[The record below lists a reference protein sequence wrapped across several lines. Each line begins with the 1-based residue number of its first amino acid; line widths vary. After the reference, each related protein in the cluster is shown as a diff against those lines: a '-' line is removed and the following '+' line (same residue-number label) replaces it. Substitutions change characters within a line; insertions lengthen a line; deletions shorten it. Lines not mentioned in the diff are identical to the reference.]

1 MDFLFILL
9 FLILMFV
16 GVPVA
21 FALGIASALGL
32 YLTHGPVF
40 LTMVPQ
46 RMFAGIDK
54 FALLAIPLFLLAAE
68 IMNASG
74 ITSRIIAFANLVVGW
89 IRGGLAQVNIFASV
103 IFAGISGSAVADT
116 AGLGSVLIPAM
127 KKDGYSGSFAA
138 AVTAASSIIAPI
150 IPPSIIRVLYAY
162 VVGVPVAALF
172 LAGFVPGLLMW
183 IAMATL
189 TFFLVGSRRYR
200 NPDMAE
206 TAHSAIASSSSPLKI
221 IVDAV
226 FPILTPVI
234 IVVGI
239 LGGVF
244 TPTESAAA
252 AVFYG
257 LFVALFVVRGL
268 SFRDLP
274 AVFLRTAKTSATI
287 LLLIA
292 TASLFGWLIT
302 LGGIPQLVGKAIFAI
317 TDNPILVL
325 LLINVF
331 LLVIGMFLDAGPAIL
346 ILGPVLAPLMG
357 QIGVDPVHFAIVM
370 CLNLSIGLVTPPMGI
385 VLFVSAGVSGE
396 PVGRIARDVLPYLAI
411 LFLLLLLVTYV
422 PAISLTLPNYFGY

>member
-9 FLILMFV
+9 FLGLMFV

-32 YLTHGPVF
+32 YLAHGPVF

-150 IPPSIIRVLYAY
+150 IPPSIIMVLYAY

-183 IAMATL
+183 LAMATL
-189 TFFLVGSRRYR
+189 TYFLVGSPRFRD
-200 NPDMAE
+200 PEMAR
-206 TAHSAIASSSSPLKI
+206 TAQSLLGQPARPLI
-221 IVDAV
+221 IILDAV

-239 LGGVF
+239 VGGVF

-268 SFRDLP
+268 RPKELP
-274 AVFLRTAKTSATI
+274 GVLLRTAKTSATI

-302 LGGIPQLVGKAIFAI
+302 LGGIPQLVGNAIFSI
-317 TDNPILVL
+317 TKNPILVL
-325 LLINVF
+325 LLINLF
-331 LLVIGMFLDAGPAIL
+331 LLIIGMFLDAGPAIL

-396 PVGRIARDVLPYLAI
+396 PVSRIARDALPYLAV
-411 LFLLLLLVTYV
+411 LFALLLMVTYV
-422 PAISLTLPNYFGY
+422 PAISMTLPNYFGY